1 MSTRVDIHH
10 SGNMTP
16 YVSMKKLQKIEF
28 IPNPPEAEW
37 CLMVGKWKKLFTF
50 FLFACFCSPLTLKES
65 NYRNE
70 ITKKWTLTSSGISQK
85 EKEKHCMISIICRQK
100 NDTNELI
107 YKTEADLQTQRM
119 DLWLPEEKHGGRDSY
134 EVWYQHVHTAMFK
147 SITNKALLYSARNSA

>member
-1 MSTRVDIHH
+1 MDTTFQWNKSEREREALYDIHY
-10 SGNMTP
+10 MQT
-16 YVSMKKLQKIEF
+16 
-28 IPNPPEAEW
+28 
-37 CLMVGKWKKLFTF
+37 
-50 FLFACFCSPLTLKES
+50 
-65 NYRNE
+65 
-70 ITKKWTLTSSGISQK
+70 
-85 EKEKHCMISIICRQK
+85 K

>member
-16 YVSMKKLQKIEF
+16 YVSIKKLQKIEF

-65 NYRNE
+65 NYRNK

-100 NDTNELI
+100 MIQTNLFTKQKQTYRLREWI
-107 YKTEADLQTQRM
+107 YGYQKRSMGEGIVMKFGINMYT
-119 DLWLPEEKHGGRDSY
+119 LPCLK
-134 EVWYQHVHTAMFK
+134 V
-147 SITNKALLYSARNSA
+147 